1 MKRFSITLL
10 LASVLCA
17 PLAMAQSNP
26 QGGGSAWSEGGLQKI
41 SVKGLDVVYARP
53 GASLAPYTKVQL
65 KQPISVSFQ
74 KDWAKTVTAGHNRQ
88 ISTSDQQRIRDKMS
102 KLVYEEVVKELNAG
116 GYKLVNEAGDDVL
129 GVEMAIVDLYARAP
143 DVTGS
148 SSRAVF
154 VESAGDVSMVI
165 QLSDSVSG
173 DAIARAYDHFKATE
187 YSRPERVTRVDNEEE
202 ARSAAMH
209 WAKALRNGLDR
220 AKTINA
226 AP

>member
-1 MKRFSITLL
+1 
-10 LASVLCA
+10 
-17 PLAMAQSNP
+17 MAQSDP
-26 QGGGSAWSEGGLQKI
+26 PGGGGAWSEGGLQKI

-53 GASLAPYTKVQL
+53 GASLAAYTKVQL
-65 KQPISVSFQ
+65 KQPIAVSFH
-74 KDWAKTVTAGHNRQ
+74 KDWAKTVAAGTKRL
-88 ISTSDQQRIRDKMS
+88 ISSSDQQRIRDKMS
-102 KLVYEEVVKELNAG
+102 KLVYEEVVKELTAG
-116 GYKLVNEAGDDVL
+116 GYTLVNEPGDDVL
-129 GVEMAIVDLYARAP
+129 GVEMAIIDLYARAP

-148 SSRAVF
+148 NIRAVF

-173 DAIARAYDHFKATE
+173 DSIARAFDHYRATE
-187 YSRPERVTRVDNEEE
+187 YSRPERVTRVDNEAE

-226 AP
+226 AH